1 MERTPNER
9 NERIGSMP
17 KMKTH
22 KGAKKRFKVSK
33 RGKILRGKPGR
44 RHLLSVKT
52 SNRKRRLRKTAECS
66 SYDSWK
72 VKRLLCLA

>member
-1 MERTPNER
+1 LERTPNER

-33 RGKILRGKPGR
+33 RGKVLHGKPGR

-72 VKRLLCLA
+72 VKRLLGLA

>member
-1 MERTPNER
+1 
-9 NERIGSMP
+9 MP

-44 RHLLSVKT
+44 RHLLSGKT
-52 SNRKRRLRKTAECS
+52 SNRKRRLRKSAECS
-66 SYDSWK
+66 SFDSWK
-72 VKRLLCLA
+72 IKRLLCLA

>member
-1 MERTPNER
+1 
-9 NERIGSMP
+9 MP

-33 RGKILRGKPGR
+33 RGKVLRGKPGR

-52 SNRKRRLRKTAECS
+52 SNRKRRLRKAVKCS
-66 SYDSWK
+66 SFDSWK
-72 VKRLLCLA
+72 VKRLLGLA